1 MTEIFRFALLGL
13 GAGALYTLVAQGLIV
28 VYRGS
33 GVLNFAQGA
42 VGVAG
47 AYAYYELRVEH
58 SQGFVVAFA
67 GGILFSVLVGVLT
80 QVLIMRR
87 LRTASP
93 LARVVA
99 TLGVLIVI
107 QSFATI
113 RYGGATTTVPNE
125 LPTTRVHIFGVATS
139 ADRLYIIAIAALLTI
154 VLHLVYRRTRFGLM
168 TAAVAENERTASSI
182 GLSPSTIAVT
192 NWAIGSGLA
201 GMAAILVAPIIGLQ
215 PAAMTALALSA
226 MAVALVANFSSFGL
240 ALLAGSLLGIA
251 ESELLQYVST
261 PGLATS
267 LPFFVIVVLV
277 AIKGESIPLR
287 DFFLQ
292 KLPSVGTGQIRW
304 RLLGVAVGLT
314 VLVILVADPTW
325 NLAITNT
332 LAPAVIVLS
341 IIVVTGYA
349 GQLSLAQF
357 AIGGFGAWVAGRLVA
372 TSGIDL
378 MPAMLIGVAAAVPLG
393 AIFALPAL
401 RARGVQLAI
410 VTLGLGTAI
419 NLMIFNNGDLVGGFE
434 GTIVGEPTFL
444 GIDVTQSSY
453 PERYSL
459 LCLACLVLLVLSV
472 ASVRRGRVGR
482 RLLAARTNE
491 RAAAAIG
498 VSVLEAK
505 VYAFALS
512 AGIAAVGS
520 ILVAFQLFVIA
531 YDSSFTPLASI
542 SAVAWAFIGGIGYL
556 AGSVFGAFI
565 APGSVVAH
573 AMDELLPGLSDYLGV
588 IGGIAVI
595 GLALGNQDGMAR
607 ETQRQLAWLGKR
619 IVRLVPPLGR
629 LRAGP
634 LSAPVLPPGGEVR
647 VARRTLLVEGV
658 TVRYGAVTAV
668 NELSLAIRP
677 GEIVGLIGPNG
688 AGKTTVIDALSG
700 FTAPTAGR
708 ILLDGADIT
717 ATAPARR
724 ARMGISRSFQSL
736 ELFEDATVLEN
747 LESAW
752 EPRDRLSYL
761 TDLVFPR
768 KVAMPPE
775 VAAAVRE
782 FGLAG
787 DLMKP
792 VSDLPYGRRRLVAIA
807 RALATRPSVLLLD
820 EPAAGLSEVETREL
834 AVLVRRLA
842 VDWGIAVLVVEH
854 DMSFVMEVSDQL
866 VVIDFGTRIAAGLP
880 EQVRS
885 DAHVIAVYLGEDED
899 EDEDAPMLDR
909 VPEENRT

>member
-1 MTEIFRFALLGL
+1 MTDIFRFALLGL
-13 GAGALYTLVAQGLIV
+13 GAGALYILVAHGLIV

-47 AYAYYELRVEH
+47 AYVYYELRVE
-58 SQGFVVAFA
+58 QGLGFVVAFV
-67 GGILFSVLVGVLT
+67 GGIAFSVLIGVLT
-80 QVLIMRR
+80 QVLVMRR

-99 TLGVLIVI
+99 TLGVLIII
-107 QSFATI
+107 QSVATI
-113 RYGGATTTVPNE
+113 RYGGATTTAPAE
-125 LPTTRVHIFGVATS
+125 LPTTRAYIFGVATS
-139 ADRLYIIAIAALLTI
+139 ADRLYIIAIAAALTI
-154 VLHLVYRRTRFGLM
+154 GLHVIYRHTRFGLM

-182 GLSPSTIAVT
+182 GLAPSSIAVA

-201 GMAAILVAPIIGLQ
+201 GTAAILVTPIIGLQ
-215 PAAMTALALSA
+215 PSAMTSLTLSA

-240 ALLAGSLLGIA
+240 ALLAGFVLGIA

-267 LPFFVIVVLV
+267 LPFFVIVALV

-292 KLPSVGTGQIRW
+292 KLPSVGSGRIRW
-304 RLLGVAVGLT
+304 RLLGIAVVLT
-314 VLVILVADPTW
+314 VLVILGADPNW

-332 LAPAVIVLS
+332 LAPAIIVLS

-372 TSGIDL
+372 TQGIDL
-378 MPAMLIGVAAAVPLG
+378 MLAMLIGVALAIPLG
-393 AIFALPAL
+393 AVFALPAL

-434 GTIVGEPTFL
+434 GTVIGEPTFL
-444 GIDVTQSSY
+444 GIDVTQSTY
-453 PERYSL
+453 PGRYSL
-459 LCLACLVLLVLSV
+459 ICLGCLVLLTLSV

-498 VSVLEAK
+498 VSVFEAK

-520 ILVAFQLFVIA
+520 ILIAFELFVIA

-542 SAVAWAFIGGIGYL
+542 NAVAWAFIGGVGYL
-556 AGSVFGAFI
+556 SGSVFGAFI
-565 APGSVVAH
+565 APGSVVAYL
-573 AMDELLPGLSDYLGV
+573 MDELLPGLSDYLGV
-588 IGGIAVI
+588 IGGVAVI
-595 GLALGNQDGMAR
+595 ALALGNQDGLAR
-607 ETQRQLAWLGKR
+607 ETQRQLAWVGNRL
-619 IVRLVPPLGR
+619 VRLAPTLGR
-629 LRAGP
+629 LRMRPPA
-634 LSAPVLPPGGEVR
+634 APALPPTGEVQ
-647 VARRTLLVEGV
+647 VTPRTLLIEGV
-658 TVRYGAVTAV
+658 TMKYGAVTAV
-668 NELSLAIRP
+668 DNLSLAIRP
-677 GEIVGLIGPNG
+677 GEVVGLIGPNG

-700 FTAPTAGR
+700 FTTPTAGR
-708 ILLDGADIT
+708 ILLDSVDIT
-717 ATAPARR
+717 AAAPARR
-724 ARMGISRSFQSL
+724 ARLGVSRSFQSL

-747 LESAW
+747 LQSAW

-761 TDLVFPR
+761 TDLVIPR
-768 KVAMPPE
+768 KVTMPLE
-775 VAAAVRE
+775 VAAAIRE
-782 FGLAG
+782 FELEG

-820 EPAAGLSEVETREL
+820 EPAAGLGDGETREL

-842 VDWGIAVLVVEH
+842 VEWGMAVLVVEH
-854 DMSFVMEVSDQL
+854 DMSFVMEVCDQL
-866 VVIDFGTRIAAGLP
+866 VVIDFGVKIADGPP
-880 EQVRS
+880 EQVRT
-885 DAHVIAVYLGEDED
+885 DDHVIAVYLGEDEVLPALD
-899 EDEDAPMLDR
+899 GAP
-909 VPEENRT
+909 EGNRA